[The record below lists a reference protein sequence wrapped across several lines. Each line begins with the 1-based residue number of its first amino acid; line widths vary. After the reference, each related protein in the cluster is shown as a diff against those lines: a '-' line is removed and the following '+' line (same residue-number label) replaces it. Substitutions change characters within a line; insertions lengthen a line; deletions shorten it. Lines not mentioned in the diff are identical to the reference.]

1 MTIRL
6 HVNAVLA
13 RLRQDPILA
22 DCTFQGVVE
31 ATGERPQLFC
41 AVFPDSGFRE
51 QARYTGGQIQETYS
65 FTIHSVGITADQ
77 AQHVAELV
85 YAQLLGVVLAIDGRK
100 CWPIRSVVSRPLQID
115 RDVTPAVHYSV
126 DVFELTTQP
135 A

>member
-13 RLRQDPILA
+13 RLRQNPILA

-31 ATGERPQLFC
+31 DTPERPQLFC

-51 QARYTGGQIQETYS
+51 QSRYTGGQIQETYS

-85 YAQLLGVVLAIDGRK
+85 YTQLLGVVLAIDGRK

-115 RDVTPAVHYSV
+115 RDANPAMHYCV